1 MLVHTHKQHD
11 IGIYLHVNPNR
22 LWISIIEALLLIS
35 TPFLDTRS
43 LSFIPS
49 LLPYK
54 PWNSPEKIYTHHCYH
69 INHGILLKKIYTR
82 HCCQITQWIRILFR
96 LFFLL
101 LTCLKTVF
109 IDRCLSFF
117 FWSKYFQLLIIHLVF
132 FDVYVLVCIVTQSD
146 TIIRV
151 ITKLPNSEQSYKGKV
166 KTHKS
171 INRQNQST
179 TGKLW
184 KP

>member
-1 MLVHTHKQHD
+1 
-11 IGIYLHVNPNR
+11 
-22 LWISIIEALLLIS
+22 
-35 TPFLDTRS
+35 
-43 LSFIPS
+43 
-49 LLPYK
+49 
-54 PWNSPEKIYTHHCYH
+54 
-69 INHGILLKKIYTR
+69 
-82 HCCQITQWIRILFR
+82 
-96 LFFLL
+96 L

-117 FWSKYFQLLIIHLVF
+117 FWSKYFQLLIIHLVS

>member
-1 MLVHTHKQHD
+1 MSWKNVHT
-11 IGIYLHVNPNR
+11 
-22 LWISIIEALLLIS
+22 
-35 TPFLDTRS
+35 
-43 LSFIPS
+43 S

-69 INHGILLKKIYTR
+69 INHEILLKKIYTPLLPNKAMNSY
-82 HCCQITQWIRILFR
+82 IISS
-96 LFFLL
+96 FFLL

-117 FWSKYFQLLIIHLVF
+117 FWSKYFQLLIIHLVS

>member
-1 MLVHTHKQHD
+1 MEFSWKNIHT
-11 IGIYLHVNPNR
+11 
-22 LWISIIEALLLIS
+22 
-35 TPFLDTRS
+35 
-43 LSFIPS
+43 S

-54 PWNSPEKIYTHHCYH
+54 PWNSPEKNIYPS
-69 INHGILLKKIYTR
+69 LLPNNAMNSYI
-82 HCCQITQWIRILFR
+82 ISS
-96 LFFLL
+96 FFLL

-117 FWSKYFQLLIIHLVF
+117 FWSKYFQLLIIHLVS

-179 TGKLW
+179 TGILW

>member
-1 MLVHTHKQHD
+1 MEFSWKNIHT
-11 IGIYLHVNPNR
+11 
-22 LWISIIEALLLIS
+22 
-35 TPFLDTRS
+35 
-43 LSFIPS
+43 S

-54 PWNSPEKIYTHHCYH
+54 PWNSPEKNIYPS
-69 INHGILLKKIYTR
+69 LLPNNAMNSYI
-82 HCCQITQWIRILFR
+82 ISS
-96 LFFLL
+96 FFLL

-109 IDRCLSFF
+109 IDSCLSFF
-117 FWSKYFQLLIIHLVF
+117 FWSKYFQLLIIHLVS